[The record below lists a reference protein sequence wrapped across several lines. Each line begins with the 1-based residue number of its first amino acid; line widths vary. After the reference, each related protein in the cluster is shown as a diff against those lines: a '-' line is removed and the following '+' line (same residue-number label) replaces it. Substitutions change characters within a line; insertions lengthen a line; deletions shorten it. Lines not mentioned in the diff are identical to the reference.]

1 MNDQQQN
8 KLSQSGQDETNKAQG
23 AANTNENTDS
33 STVFLNNSGLHTQA
47 ELQQDKKRD
56 PSKEDKSITSSEVDG
71 LQSNSDGAAGTDRAG
86 TVKKK
91 TYGDIDLNKGLEAQ
105 ARDEE
110 S

>member
-33 STVFLNNSGLHTQA
+33 SAIYLDSSSLQTQA
-47 ELQQDKKRD
+47 ELQQDKKGD
-56 PSKEDKSITSSEVDG
+56 YSKEDKSITSSGIDDR
-71 LQSNSDGAAGTDRAG
+71 QSNSDGAAGTDRAG
-86 TVKKK
+86 TAEKK
-91 TYGDIDLNKGLEAQ
+91 TYGDIDLSKGLEAQ

>member
-8 KLSQSGQDETNKAQG
+8 NLSQSGQDETNKAQG
-23 AANTNENTDS
+23 VANTNENTDS
-33 STVFLNNSGLHTQA
+33 SAVYLNSSSLQTQA
-47 ELQQDKKRD
+47 ELQQDKKGD
-56 PSKEDKSITSSEVDG
+56 DSKEDKSITSSGVDD
-71 LQSNSDGAAGTDRAG
+71 LQSNSNGAAGTDRAG
-86 TVKKK
+86 TAEKK